1 MTPSSGPRVVVWD
14 TTYACPLRCVH
25 CYSESGRRPHRQ
37 LAPEDMITVADRIIE
52 LRPTLVDLTGGE
64 PLLVNGI
71 TEIAARIRDA
81 GITAAIYTGGWPLRA
96 ELLPALARSANRV
109 IVSVD
114 GPDAA
119 THDRIRGRA
128 GSFDR
133 AMAALAMLEEDGRIP
148 FGIDSTVMRSNLDGL
163 PRFCTEIAPRF
174 PSMRRIS
181 FKGMAPVGL
190 ASRMSFADAE
200 LLTDEQMAEFG
211 SPAFAE
217 RLRALAPG
225 SVHIDVETNL
235 GIRMLPSARDTTGF
249 ETMFVE
255 PDGEVRG
262 LTVYEGTVGS
272 LLREPASVLWERCR
286 QRWDDPVVVEALG
299 SVRTMRDWAVAA
311 RRIDYHFGSPEVRAR
326 IDARP
331 EYLPV
336 LVAGRG

>member
-1 MTPSSGPRVVVWD
+1 MAPSSGPKVVVWD

-37 LAPEDMITVADRIIE
+37 LSPEDMVTVVDRIIE
-52 LRPTLVDLTGGE
+52 LRPSLVDLTGGE

-71 TEIAARIRDA
+71 TDIAARIRDA
-81 GITAAIYTGGWPLRA
+81 GSTPAIYTGGWPLRA
-96 ELLPALARSANRV
+96 SMLPALARCGSRV

-133 AMAALAMLEEDGRIP
+133 AMAALAMLDADGSIP
-148 FGIDSTVMRSNLDGL
+148 FGIDSTVMRGNIDAL

-174 PSMRRIS
+174 PRLRRIS
-181 FKGMAPVGL
+181 FKGVAPVGL

-200 LLTDEQMAEFG
+200 LLTDEQIAEFG
-211 SPAFAE
+211 SPEFAG

-225 SVHIDVETNL
+225 TVHIDVETNL
-235 GIRMLPSARDTTGF
+235 GIRMLPSARDASGF

-255 PDGEVRG
+255 PDGDVRG
-262 LTVYEGTVGS
+262 MTVYEGTVGS
-272 LLREPASVLWERCR
+272 LLREPGSVLWQRCM
-286 QRWDDPVVVEALG
+286 QRWDDPFVVEALS
-299 SVRTMRDWAVAA
+299 SVRTMRDWSVAA

-331 EYLPV
+331 EYLV
-336 LVAGRG
+336 TAGRG